1 MPKTRDAQIYIYV
14 NCANIYVYHCMPQ
27 PMKLLREYMY
37 MCYDQPFSRKKAHG
51 EIHLVYT

>member
-14 NCANIYVYHCMPQ
+14 NCANIYVYYCMPQ